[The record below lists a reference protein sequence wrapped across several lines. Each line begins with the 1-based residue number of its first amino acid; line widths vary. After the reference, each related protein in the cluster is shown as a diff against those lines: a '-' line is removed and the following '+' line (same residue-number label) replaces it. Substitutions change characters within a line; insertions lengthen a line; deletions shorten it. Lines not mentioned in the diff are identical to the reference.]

1 MTDNASD
8 TVPTEGAVRG
18 YVNRRLGYDVN
29 GTAVSNKLGPGV
41 LAPNGVVPMTGDLNA
56 ASNTVSNL
64 KAPVQDSDAAT
75 KSYVDGIAG
84 STSVEDLRSAEYN
97 DYGLGNLFVATGEKK
112 LIISA
117 GSVVSGP
124 FVQGQVISGNNSG
137 ATGTIVDLK
146 TTTGVEGNIIE
157 MTYTVGTGTFT
168 DGLPAGGGESQDVVS
183 VVGGA
188 QGTLVKG
195 PIDVWANGIATTN
208 SDITFTPTRNRTIV
222 GSTVTDRH
230 VDLDIQLK
238 VGSIVNADVS
248 GTAGISQSKLTLNA
262 ATTRVNAVNI
272 DQSDLGVSA
281 YDQSIFTL
289 TNGWVS
295 IADGQLD
302 LKKIKRVS
310 DGTVLGNWSGDSS
323 DNDIDEISFATVVSE
338 GGGIGDA
345 DLTTT
350 IAAGSDPGEAVIK
363 TGAASYATSNVTK
376 TGEVNSIVKTDTNGS
391 IQVNSLILG
400 GDPSYEILGL
410 DTTTVI
416 MKTPAQGEILRAT
429 GTTGVSANGKPDV
442 LIAGSVNIDGTGVA
456 ESILQNASN
465 FDGEAVLAVDWVYT
479 SFLEAPGEKTA
490 ASTGIAIGAD
500 TGKTA
505 AGQIGIVTADSATTS
520 SVVPFIFSS
529 SGAVPDVTNAYDIG
543 SATFKYK
550 NIYATTFYGTA
561 TEAYYADLAENYLA
575 DAMYEPGTVLVF
587 GGEAELT
594 TTSTKDDR
602 QVGGVVSTNPAH
614 LMNSAIEGENITA
627 LALQGRV
634 PCKVIGLVQKG
645 DMLVTSAI
653 PGYAVVN
660 NDPKVGTVIGKA
672 VANKNNTERGIVEIV
687 VGKH

>member
-1 MTDNASD
+1 MCIRD
-8 TVPTEGAVRG
+8 R
-18 YVNRRLGYDVN
+18 
-29 GTAVSNKLGPGV
+29 
-41 LAPNGVVPMTGDLNA
+41 
-56 ASNTVSNL
+56 
-64 KAPVQDSDAAT
+64 
-75 KSYVDGIAG
+75 
-84 STSVEDLRSAEYN
+84 
-97 DYGLGNLFVATGEKK
+97 
-112 LIISA
+112 
-117 GSVVSGP
+117 
-124 FVQGQVISGNNSG
+124 
-137 ATGTIVDLK
+137 
-146 TTTGVEGNIIE
+146 
-157 MTYTVGTGTFT
+157 
-168 DGLPAGGGESQDVVS
+168 
-183 VVGGA
+183 
-188 QGTLVKG
+188 VKG
-195 PIDVWANGIATTN
+195 PIDVWANGIVTTG

-222 GSTVTDRH
+222 GSVVTDRH
-230 VDLDIQLK
+230 VDLDIQYK

-248 GTAGISQSKLTLNA
+248 GTAGISQSKLAMTS

-272 DQSDLGVSA
+272 DQSDLGLSA

-295 IADGQLD
+295 IANGQLD

-363 TGAASYATSNVTK
+363 TGSGTYAVSNVTK
-376 TGEVNSIVKTDTNGS
+376 TGEVNSVVKTDTNGS

-400 GDPSYEILGL
+400 GDSSYEILAL

-416 MKTPAQGEILRAT
+416 MKTPAQGEILRST
-429 GTTGVSANGKPDV
+429 GTTGVSANGSPDLLV
-442 LIAGSVNIDGTGVA
+442 AGSINVDGTGVA
-456 ESILQNASN
+456 ESVLQDASN
-465 FDGEAVLAVDWVYT
+465 FNGEAVLGVDWIYS
-479 SFLEAPGEKTA
+479 SFIEAPGEKGA
-490 ASTGIAIGAD
+490 ASTAIAIGAN

-505 AGQIGIVTADSATTS
+505 TGQVAIVTADSATSS
-520 SVVPFIFSS
+520 SVAPFIFSS
-529 SGAVPDVTNAYDIG
+529 SGVLPDVTNAYDIG
-543 SATFKYK
+543 SGTFKYK
-550 NIYATTFYGTA
+550 DVYATTFYGTA

-575 DAMYEPGTVLVF
+575 DAVYEPGTVLVF

-653 PGYAVVN
+653 PGYAIVN

-672 VANKNNTERGIVEIV
+672 VANKNDTERGIVEIV